1 MARSGGK
8 GWIRYRLLGMIG
20 GRDEFATS
28 PICLPMGSEFYAL
41 GKKKTIDSSP
51 PCFSWRSKGARGRG
65 LSRSK
70 PRSGER
76 KAQPLQPPAPRSP
89 SKAGRAG
96 AIGLEGSRSPSR
108 RYEIEGEV
116 SNFELAHG
124 FHDRGVPRPLRI
136 EFPGARY
143 HGTSRAIAGSEIV
156 EDAGRPARRRIEGQD
171 ESSRFRL
178 RRSKGRPATTT
189 MPPEKKPP

>member
-1 MARSGGK
+1 MPTMARSGGK

-76 KAQPLQPPAPRSP
+76 KGQALQPPAPRSP
-89 SKAGRAG
+89 SKVRRSGNGIRHLFLFPAGKALRDSGSRLASCSPFCCVG
-96 AIGLEGSRSPSR
+96 VPGLE
-108 RYEIEGEV
+108 
-116 SNFELAHG
+116 
-124 FHDRGVPRPLRI
+124 VPNSCPDPEPRHHPH
-136 EFPGARY
+136 PA
-143 HGTSRAIAGSEIV
+143 V
-156 EDAGRPARRRIEGQD
+156 EPMAA
-171 ESSRFRL
+171 
-178 RRSKGRPATTT
+178 
-189 MPPEKKPP
+189 KPPAPERRETTPW